1 MLQVFRVNN
10 KDTRTTLSDV
20 CKRQTFDELSLKH
33 RSGGQCDGFDGFHG
47 FDEFGEID
55 GFSGFKFLNM
65 FSYQIDSK
73 HHVGLTLTLLIA
85 F

>member
-20 CKRQTFDELSLKH
+20 CKRQTFDEVSLKH
-33 RSGGQCDGFDGFHG
+33 RSGGQCHG
-47 FDEFGEID
+47 FGEFGEID

-65 FSYQIDSK
+65 FTYQIDSK